1 MSPQSRRSRQSGV
14 SLILAIF
21 ILVVLSLLGAAMIN
35 ILSASG
41 ESVARE
47 VLSTRALFVAESGA
61 QRALGEIFPPGS
73 TTGQTAVC
81 DALQAAA
88 GADYPASSLAGI
100 QGCSTLQAEIDCSRV
115 FIAATGTNYFTLTS
129 TGRCGPSGSEA
140 VRVVEIQA
148 RDGL

>member
-1 MSPQSRRSRQSGV
+1 MRHRTGKKVQQGV

-35 ILSASG
+35 ILSAGG

-47 VLSTRALFVAESGA
+47 VLSTRALYVAESGA
-61 QRALGEIFPPGS
+61 QRALREIFPPGS

-81 DALQAAA
+81 DTLQSTA
-88 GADYPASSLAGI
+88 GADYPSSSLAGL
-100 QGCSTLQAEIDCSRV
+100 QGCSTFQAEIDCSRV
-115 FIAATGTNYFTLTS
+115 FIAATGANYFTLTS
-129 TGRCGPSGSEA
+129 TGRCGPAGEQA
-140 VRVVEIQA
+140 VRVVQIQA

>member
-1 MSPQSRRSRQSGV
+1 MLVLSHSVKGQRGV
-14 SLILAIF
+14 SLVIAIF

-35 ILSASG
+35 ILSAGG

-61 QRALGEIFPPGS
+61 QRALNQIFPPGS
-73 TTGQTAVC
+73 SVGQTAVC
-81 DALQAAA
+81 DTLDASAV
-88 GADYPASSLAGI
+88 DYPAAALAGI
-100 QGCSTLQAEIDCSRV
+100 QGCSTLQAEIDCSW
-115 FIAATGTNYFTLTS
+115 ANPTGSTVNYFTITS
-129 TGRCGPSGSEA
+129 TGTCGPSGSAA